1 MSRGVKDISG
11 SWYNKPAEV
20 TKRYN
25 RKMTTLKK
33 NNPKKWESE
42 QKKLK
47 NLDTKYRKYD
57 FKTKEYKLVTPKTE
71 KGKSEVRKFVEKFEK
86 KYNKKKTQKEVT
98 KKPIIKKLKR
108 LQPIFKPAGKKSDYV
123 PMQPLIPEFTEIEN
137 ENLDDYVPGGESGL
151 QDFIDFIADE
161 FGYDYNDDPEKA
173 KKIFEDM
180 GKKNY
185 DATMSYAKSKK
196 LKQEE
201 IRDELNAAQERYK
214 YSDVSEIDTTG
225 FKKNPYGGNM

>member
-1 MSRGVKDISG
+1 MARGVKDISG
-11 SWYNKPAEV
+11 SWYNKPGEV

-25 RKMTTLKK
+25 RKMQTLKK

-57 FKTKEYKLVTPKTE
+57 FKTKEYKLITPKTE
-71 KGKSEVRKFVEKFEK
+71 KGKSEVRKFVEKFENR
-86 KYNKKKTQKEVT
+86 YNKKKTQKEVT
-98 KKPIIKKLKR
+98 KKLKPLKPII
-108 LQPIFKPAGKKSDYV
+108 KPAGKKSDYI
-123 PMQPLIPEFTEIEN
+123 PMQPLVPEFAEIDETD
-137 ENLDDYVPGGESGL
+137 LDNYVPGGETSL

-185 DATMSYAKSKK
+185 DATISYAKSKK
-196 LKQEE
+196 MKQEE

-214 YSDVSEIDTTG
+214 YSDVSEIDTSG

>member
-1 MSRGVKDISG
+1 MARGVKDISG
-11 SWYNKPAEV
+11 SWYNKPGEV

-25 RKMTTLKK
+25 RKMQTLKK
-33 NNPKKWESE
+33 HNPKKWETE

-47 NLDTKYRKYD
+47 DLDTKYRKYD

-71 KGKSEVRKFVEKFEK
+71 KGKNTVRKFVEKFEK
-86 KYNKKKTQKEVT
+86 TYDKKKT
-98 KKPIIKKLKR
+98 KKSEKTVKNLKP
-108 LQPIFKPAGKKSDYV
+108 LKPIFKPAGKKSDYI
-123 PMQPLIPEFTEIEN
+123 PMQPLVPEFTEIDETD
-137 ENLDDYVPGGESGL
+137 LDNYVPGGETGL

-161 FGYDYNDDPEKA
+161 YGYDYNDDPEKA

-185 DATMSYAKSKK
+185 DATIAYAKQKRMKS
-196 LKQEE
+196 EE
-201 IRDELNAAQERYK
+201 VKNELIAAQERYK
-214 YSDVSEIDTTG
+214 YSDISEVDTTG

>member
-1 MSRGVKDISG
+1 MARGVKDISG

-25 RKMTTLKK
+25 RKMATLKK

-57 FKTKEYKLVTPKTE
+57 FKTKEYKLITPKTE
-71 KGKSEVRKFVEKFEK
+71 KGKSDVRKFVKKFED
-86 KYNKKKTQKEVT
+86 KYGKKKAKSDAE
-98 KKPIIKKLKR
+98 KPVIKKLKP
-108 LQPIFKPAGKKSDYV
+108 LKPIFKPAGQKSDYI
-123 PMQPLIPEFTEIEN
+123 PLQPLTPEFNEIDV
-137 ENLDDYVPGGESGL
+137 ENLDEYVPGGESGL

-161 FGYDYNDDPEKA
+161 FGYDYNDEPEKA

-185 DATMSYAKSKK
+185 DATMAYAKSKK

-214 YSDVSEIDTTG
+214 YSDVNEIDTSG

>member
-1 MSRGVKDISG
+1 MARGVKDISG
-11 SWYNKPAEV
+11 SWYNKPGEV

-25 RKMTTLKK
+25 RKMATLKK

-57 FKTKEYKLVTPKTE
+57 FKTKEYKLVTPTTE
-71 KGKSEVRKFVEKFEK
+71 KGKNAVRKFVEKFENR
-86 KYNKKKTQKEVT
+86 YNKKKTQKEVT
-98 KKPIIKKLKR
+98 KKLKPLKPII
-108 LQPIFKPAGKKSDYV
+108 KPAGKKSDYI
-123 PMQPLIPEFTEIEN
+123 PMQPLTPEFNEIDETD
-137 ENLDDYVPGGESGL
+137 LDNYVPGGETSL

-185 DATMSYAKSKK
+185 DATISYAKSKK
-196 LKQEE
+196 MKQEE

-214 YSDVSEIDTTG
+214 YSDVSEIDTSG